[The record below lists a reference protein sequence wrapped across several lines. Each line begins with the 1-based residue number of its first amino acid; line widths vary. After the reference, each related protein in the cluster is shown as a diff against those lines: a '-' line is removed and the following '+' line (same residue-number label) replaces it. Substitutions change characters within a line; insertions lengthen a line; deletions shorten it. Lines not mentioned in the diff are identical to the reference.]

1 VNASLFLA
9 RLALIGTFASC
20 NVLAVSAEATLSGT
34 LLDPQG
40 AAVPNAVIDLRWND
54 TSGEMCWT
62 APHCRKQR
70 RPHKRFLHV
79 RTDNA
84 GRFSMELSP
93 GNYDVFA
100 HLDGFAPTC
109 TEVSA
114 EADKTTTIE
123 LRFPRYVVTSVQ

>member
-1 VNASLFLA
+1 MELCSILKVQPYPMPLLTCAGTIQAARCAGPLLTAAS
-9 RLALIGTFASC
+9 RG
-20 NVLAVSAEATLSGT
+20 G
-34 LLDPQG
+34 
-40 AAVPNAVIDLRWND
+40 
-54 TSGEMCWT
+54 
-62 APHCRKQR
+62 
-70 RPHKRFLHV
+70 PHKRFLHV

>member
-1 VNASLFLA
+1 MALNIVNASLFLA

-70 RPHKRFLHV
+70 RP
-79 RTDNA
+79 A
-84 GRFSMELSP
+84 Q
-93 GNYDVFA
+93 
-100 HLDGFAPTC
+100 
-109 TEVSA
+109 EVSA
-114 EADKTTTIE
+114 CSHRQRWPILHGTLTW
-123 LRFPRYVVTSVQ
+123 